1 MQKNVVR
8 KEFMETEER
17 IYTIK
22 DIEAL
27 PEGERAELIDG
38 EMFRMDS
45 PELAHQDIL
54 GELAMVVRQYIRN
67 RNGDCKVFFSP
78 FAVYINK
85 DIYNYVEPDLL
96 VICDLDKL
104 DRKGCHGA
112 PDWLVEIVSPGSKKM
127 DYVRKLFKY
136 RTTGVREYWIVDPMK
151 KMIKVYDFDH
161 DTEKD
166 YTFEDKISVGIY
178 DDFVIDFGAFDKSLW
193 D

>member
-1 MQKNVVR
+1 
-8 KEFMETEER
+8 METEER

-54 GELAMVVRQYIRN
+54 GELYIVVRQYIQGRKGN
-67 RNGDCKVFFSP
+67 CKVYFSP

-136 RTTGVREYWIVDPMK
+136 RTTGVREYWIVDPDKNRIM
-151 KMIKVYDFDH
+151 VYNFETE
-161 DTEKD
+161 DTGD
-166 YTFEDKISVGIY
+166 YTFSDSVKAGIY
-178 DDFVIDFGAFDKSLW
+178 NDFFINFSEISL
-193 D
+193 

>member
-1 MQKNVVR
+1 MQENTVR
-8 KEFMETEER
+8 KERMETEER
-17 IYTIK
+17 VYTVK

-27 PEGERAELIDG
+27 PEGERAELLDG

-45 PELAHQDIL
+45 PELTHQDIL

-67 RNGDCKVFFSP
+67 RKGDCKVFFAP
-78 FAVYINK
+78 FAVYINN
-85 DIYNYVEPDLL
+85 DEYNYVEPDLL
-96 VICDLDKL
+96 VICNLDKL

-151 KMIKVYDFDH
+151 KSIKVHNFEH
-161 DTEKD
+161 GTEAD
-166 YTFEDKISVGIY
+166 YTFENRIPVGIY
-178 DDFVIDFGAFDKSLW
+178 NDFEVDFGAFDKSLW
-193 D
+193 E